1 MIPGQKSMSMNYKE
15 LFDFEG
21 RPEHGNWGTPENE
34 GMSVDVYENK
44 RRKI

>member
-1 MIPGQKSMSMNYKE
+1 MRDGKLMSLKCKE
-15 LFDFEG
+15 LSDPEG
-21 RPEHGNWGTPENE
+21 ALKAQKWGTPENE